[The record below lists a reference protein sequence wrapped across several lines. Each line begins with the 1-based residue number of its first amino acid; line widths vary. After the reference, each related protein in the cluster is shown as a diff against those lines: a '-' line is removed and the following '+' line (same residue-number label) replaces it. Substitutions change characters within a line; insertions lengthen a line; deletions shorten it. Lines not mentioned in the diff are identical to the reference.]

1 MKELFT
7 QQDLSCVSLLTFYME
22 GISTKFHLGK
32 TTRAS
37 MHNVYIQ
44 QTVQSGSSHK
54 KGGIMKGT
62 RALLAHL
69 SSQTRPDNVQ
79 GEPILIETSEKQ
91 LEELVITLDIGRA
104 HAQLRRLKTEG
115 QSCAQDSPIIV
126 TAIPEHKSKVLF
138 ECLKMPE
145 STGIESIGYI
155 MFECGLEGV
164 GVKIVKRS
172 HFEKSENSKEELA
185 EMAGA
190 AAGADGGPATG
201 GFNLNDLV
209 GQADGAGGAGAS
221 TSGDGGAT
229 SKAEAAWRLITKK
242 PPTPKTPKASDNAT
256 GESSSGDQRKSTPK
270 PPDEDVEKGASTA
283 NNQGAANAQ
292 KSSGTN
298 SKDGYDKVLSN
309 VKETDKT
316 SSCVIELKSVW
327 FNFAAP
333 PCVPI
338 TRKIDL
344 TRLDW
349 NLLSTASPAITAWM
363 NPSNRL
369 AIKIVALMK
378 ALHTRQTAVAACL
391 MAEAM
396 DNEKIQRNPKIKKVV
411 DQVVGSEKSLEK
423 NNKYFNNFQSRYA
436 NNYTLLSKTL
446 QEDPS
451 CQLCYIMQKLVL
463 DEGVQRIEPIFRQA
477 DVPHLNTLRQVSYS
491 IKMLPHL
498 II

>member
-1 MKELFT
+1 
-7 QQDLSCVSLLTFYME
+7 
-22 GISTKFHLGK
+22 
-32 TTRAS
+32 

-44 QTVQSGSSHK
+44 QAVQSGSSHK

-115 QSCAQDSPIIV
+115 QSCAPETPIIV

-185 EMAGA
+185 EMTGGA
-190 AAGADGGPATG
+190 EGVAATGG
-201 GFNLNDLV
+201 GFNLTELV
-209 GQADGAGGAGAS
+209 VGSTAEAAPASADAS
-221 TSGDGGAT
+221 GAT

-242 PPTPKTPKASDNAT
+242 PPTPKTPKEKFPHALDANIASEA
-256 GESSSGDQRKSTPK
+256 GAEQARKATPK
-270 PPDEDVEKGASTA
+270 QAADEDVEKGGASSSQP
-283 NNQGAANAQ
+283 QGTQKPSGNAANAA
-292 KSSGTN
+292 
-298 SKDGYDKVLSN
+298 KDGYDKALSN
-309 VKETDKT
+309 LKGTDKT

-369 AIKIVALMK
+369 AMKIVSLMK
-378 ALHTRQTAVAACL
+378 VLHTRQTAVAACL
-391 MAEAM
+391 MADAM
-396 DNEKIQRNPKIKKVV
+396 ENEKIQRNPKIKKV
-411 DQVVGSEKSLEK
+411 SE
-423 NNKYFNNFQSRYA
+423 
-436 NNYTLLSKTL
+436 
-446 QEDPS
+446 
-451 CQLCYIMQKLVL
+451 
-463 DEGVQRIEPIFRQA
+463 
-477 DVPHLNTLRQVSYS
+477 
-491 IKMLPHL
+491 
-498 II
+498 

>member
-1 MKELFT
+1 M
-7 QQDLSCVSLLTFYME
+7 SLLTFYME

-69 SSQTRPDNVQ
+69 SSQARPDNVQ

-115 QSCAQDSPIIV
+115 QSCAPETPVIV

-185 EMAGA
+185 EMTGGA
-190 AAGADGGPATG
+190 EGVSATGG
-201 GFNLNDLV
+201 GFNLNELV
-209 GQADGAGGAGAS
+209 VSSGNANNESAGAS
-221 TSGDGGAT
+221 TDATSAT

-242 PPTPKTPKASDNAT
+242 PPTPKTPKEKFHHTLENIIISDSSTAGAS
-256 GESSSGDQRKSTPK
+256 K
-270 PPDEDVEKGASTA
+270 PQDEDVEKGVGSGQNASNA
-283 NNQGAANAQ
+283 GAQ
-292 KSSGTN
+292 KSNAGPAN
-298 SKDGYDKVLSN
+298 AAKDGYDKALSN
-309 VKETDKT
+309 VKGTDKT

-369 AIKIVALMK
+369 AIKIVSLLK

-391 MAEAM
+391 MADAM
-396 DNEKIQRNPKIKKVV
+396 ENEKIQRNPKIKKV
-411 DQVVGSEKSLEK
+411 K
-423 NNKYFNNFQSRYA
+423 NKCEE
-436 NNYTLLSKTL
+436 L
-446 QEDPS
+446 
-451 CQLCYIMQKLVL
+451 IW
-463 DEGVQRIEPIFRQA
+463 
-477 DVPHLNTLRQVSYS
+477 
-491 IKMLPHL
+491 ML
-498 II
+498 

>member
-1 MKELFT
+1 M
-7 QQDLSCVSLLTFYME
+7 SLLTFYME

-190 AAGADGGPATG
+190 AAGADGVPASG

-209 GQADGAGGAGAS
+209 GQADGAGGAGTSA
-221 TSGDGGAT
+221 SGDGGAT

-242 PPTPKTPKASDNAT
+242 PPTPKTPKASDNAA

-270 PPDEDVEKGASTA
+270 PPDEDVEKGTNTA

-292 KSSGTN
+292 KSSGNN

-396 DNEKIQRNPKIKKVV
+396 DNEKIQRNPKIKKVMSNH
-411 DQVVGSEKSLEK
+411 DRK
-423 NNKYFNNFQSRYA
+423 
-436 NNYTLLSKTL
+436 
-446 QEDPS
+446 
-451 CQLCYIMQKLVL
+451 C
-463 DEGVQRIEPIFRQA
+463 
-477 DVPHLNTLRQVSYS
+477 
-491 IKMLPHL
+491 
-498 II
+498 

>member
-1 MKELFT
+1 
-7 QQDLSCVSLLTFYME
+7 
-22 GISTKFHLGK
+22 
-32 TTRAS
+32 

-44 QTVQSGSSHK
+44 QAVQSGSSHK

-115 QSCAQDSPIIV
+115 QSCAPETPIIV

-185 EMAGA
+185 EMTGGA
-190 AAGADGGPATG
+190 EGVASTGG
-201 GFNLNDLV
+201 GFNLTELV
-209 GQADGAGGAGAS
+209 VGSTAEAAPASADGS
-221 TSGDGGAT
+221 GAT

-242 PPTPKTPKASDNAT
+242 PPTPKTPKEKFPHALDANIASET
-256 GESSSGDQRKSTPK
+256 GAEQARKAPPK
-270 PPDEDVEKGASTA
+270 QAADEDVEKGGTGSSQP
-283 NNQGAANAQ
+283 QGTQKPSGNAGNAA
-292 KSSGTN
+292 
-298 SKDGYDKVLSN
+298 KDGYDKALSN
-309 VKETDKT
+309 LKGTDKT

-369 AIKIVALMK
+369 AMKIVSLMK
-378 ALHTRQTAVAACL
+378 VLHTRQTAVAACL
-391 MAEAM
+391 MADAM
-396 DNEKIQRNPKIKKVV
+396 ENEKIQRNPKIKKVGKCSV
-411 DQVVGSEKSLEK
+411 Q
-423 NNKYFNNFQSRYA
+423 YY
-436 NNYTLLSKTL
+436 
-446 QEDPS
+446 
-451 CQLCYIMQKLVL
+451 L
-463 DEGVQRIEPIFRQA
+463 DI
-477 DVPHLNTLRQVSYS
+477 Y
-491 IKMLPHL
+491 
-498 II
+498 

>member
-1 MKELFT
+1 
-7 QQDLSCVSLLTFYME
+7 ME

-44 QTVQSGSSHK
+44 QTVQSGSSNK

-115 QSCAQDSPIIV
+115 QSCTQDSPIIV

-190 AAGADGGPATG
+190 GAAGGTSGG

-209 GQADGAGGAGAS
+209 GQGDGATA
-221 TSGDGGAT
+221 SGDGGAT

-242 PPTPKTPKASDNAT
+242 PPTPKTPKEKFQPASDSNIA
-256 GESSSGDQRKSTPK
+256 GDSSSAAEQRKSTPK
-270 PPDEDVEKGASTA
+270 PPDEDVEKGTSTA
-283 NNQGAANAQ
+283 NAPPGAQ
-292 KSSGTN
+292 KPTAATN
-298 SKDGYDKVLSN
+298 SKDNYDKVLSN

-316 SSCVIELKSVW
+316 SSCVIELKAVW

-369 AIKIVALMK
+369 AIKIVSLMK
-378 ALHTRQTAVAACL
+378 VLHTRQTAVAACL

-396 DNEKIQRNPKIKKVV
+396 DNEKIQRNPKIKKVTKEV
-411 DQVVGSEKSLEK
+411 
-423 NNKYFNNFQSRYA
+423 
-436 NNYTLLSKTL
+436 
-446 QEDPS
+446 
-451 CQLCYIMQKLVL
+451 
-463 DEGVQRIEPIFRQA
+463 
-477 DVPHLNTLRQVSYS
+477 
-491 IKMLPHL
+491 
-498 II
+498 

>member
-1 MKELFT
+1 
-7 QQDLSCVSLLTFYME
+7 
-22 GISTKFHLGK
+22 
-32 TTRAS
+32 

-44 QTVQSGSSHK
+44 QAVQSGSSHK

-115 QSCAQDSPIIV
+115 QSCAPETPIIV

-185 EMAGA
+185 EMTAGA
-190 AAGADGGPATG
+190 EGVTSTGG
-201 GFNLNDLV
+201 GFNLTELV
-209 GQADGAGGAGAS
+209 GGSGAEAATSSADAS
-221 TSGDGGAT
+221 GAT

-242 PPTPKTPKASDNAT
+242 PPTPKTPKEKFPHALDSNNASEGGAEQT
-256 GESSSGDQRKSTPK
+256 RKATPK
-270 PPDEDVEKGASTA
+270 QPADEDVEKGAASNSQTSGT
-283 NNQGAANAQ
+283 QKPGTAANAA
-292 KSSGTN
+292 
-298 SKDGYDKVLSN
+298 KDGYDKALSN
-309 VKETDKT
+309 VKGTDKT

-369 AIKIVALMK
+369 AMKIVSLMK
-378 ALHTRQTAVAACL
+378 VLHTRQTAVAACL
-391 MAEAM
+391 MADAM
-396 DNEKIQRNPKIKKVV
+396 ENEKIQRNPKIKKVSE
-411 DQVVGSEKSLEK
+411 GSK
-423 NNKYFNNFQSRYA
+423 RYA
-436 NNYTLLSKTL
+436 HI
-446 QEDPS
+446 DA
-451 CQLCYIMQKLVL
+451 YI
-463 DEGVQRIEPIFRQA
+463 
-477 DVPHLNTLRQVSYS
+477 
-491 IKMLPHL
+491 
-498 II
+498 